1 MEPRLQV
8 LAWHR
13 RRRVLANLSRVE
25 LPPVN
30 PPPANQAPANQAPA
44 NQAPANQAMG
54 SSLPVNPARVRW
66 KVWNPASPQEKRKL
80 EPGRTKTKEFA

>member
-1 MEPRLQV
+1 MQEPMEPRLQV

-30 PPPANQAPANQAPA
+30 PPPANQAPA

>member
-1 MEPRLQV
+1 MQEPMEPRLQV

-30 PPPANQAPANQAPA
+30 PPPA

>member
-1 MEPRLQV
+1 MEEPMEPRLQV

-30 PPPANQAPANQAPA
+30 PPPANQAPAN
-44 NQAPANQAMG
+44 
-54 SSLPVNPARVRW
+54 
-66 KVWNPASPQEKRKL
+66 
-80 EPGRTKTKEFA
+80 